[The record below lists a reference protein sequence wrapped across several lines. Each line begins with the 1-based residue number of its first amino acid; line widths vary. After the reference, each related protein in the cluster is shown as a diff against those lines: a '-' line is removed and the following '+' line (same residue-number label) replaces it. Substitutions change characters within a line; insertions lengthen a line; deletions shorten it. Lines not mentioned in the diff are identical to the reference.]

1 MASDRVGEMKGRV
14 GEVEHS
20 LGEGDDDSGSME
32 FTRPSEGRARTCGS
46 LIGLG
51 LAHGE
56 GDGESIV
63 DFHEGLLL
71 DPVDD
76 VGDCLGEDMPDLATS
91 SCMCAS
97 RSGWE
102 GVCGDDW
109 KLVAGCS
116 LGDDMTGC
124 SAR

>member
-14 GEVEHS
+14 GEVEHL

-76 VGDCLGEDMPDLATS
+76 VGDCLGEDMPVLARSYVCVRVVAVGKGFVATTGRS
-91 SCMCAS
+91 SWAV
-97 RSGWE
+97 R
-102 GVCGDDW
+102 
-109 KLVAGCS
+109 LV
-116 LGDDMTGC
+116 TT
-124 SAR
+124 